1 MTGFKRPL
9 IAAAMT
15 AALLLPA
22 STLAQD
28 EADAEAAKTWEHTA
42 DLSYVLTAGNS
53 ESSTLGFSW
62 KSIAT
67 WERSSL
73 EIAAGGIRAQ
83 TTTTTRTAS
92 GDDPN
97 NPTVDEQSTKAT
109 TAENY
114 FFAARYDRTIT
125 KKLFWFAGTSW
136 MRNEFAGIK
145 DRFGVEGGVGNAWR
159 DDDHMKFKTFYALSY
174 IDQTDVIVDPTRES
188 GYVGIRL
195 AYEYEHN
202 MGENTTF
209 NSGLVWNG
217 NAEDSPAWFANW
229 LNSVTVNM
237 SKKLALKASLLFLYN
252 NRPALESIPFT
263 PTPPAIIPTEV
274 NVPLDELDTIFTTSL
289 VIKF

>member
-1 MTGFKRPL
+1 MSRFKRPL
-9 IAAAMT
+9 IAVAMT
-15 AALLLPA
+15 AAFLLPA

-28 EADAEAAKTWEHTA
+28 EAAEQKLWEHTA

-53 ESSTLGFSW
+53 ESSTLGFAW
-62 KSIAT
+62 KSVAT

-83 TTTTTRTAS
+83 TTATTRTAS
-92 GDDPN
+92 GDPT

-114 FFAARYDRTIT
+114 FFTARYDRTIT

-145 DRFGVEGGVGNAWR
+145 DRYGVEGGVGNAWR

-174 IDQTDVIVDPTRES
+174 TDQTDVIVDPTRDS
-188 GYVGIRL
+188 SYVGIRL

-202 MGENTTF
+202 MGENTTY

-217 NAEDSPAWFANW
+217 NLEDSPAWFANW

-252 NRPALESIPFT
+252 NRPALETIPFIPGT
-263 PTPPAIIPTEV
+263 PATV